1 MSVKRGA
8 YSSSFFCVCHIKK
21 NASNYSP
28 EIISG
33 DDYYGK
39 GRSIWSIKDPK
50 KNSKVN
56 FNFVVFFGSK
66 RKIAF
71 IKIIIIHFND

>member
-21 NASNYSP
+21 DASNYSP

-39 GRSIWSIKDPK
+39 GRSI
-50 KNSKVN
+50 
-56 FNFVVFFGSK
+56 
-66 RKIAF
+66 
-71 IKIIIIHFND
+71 